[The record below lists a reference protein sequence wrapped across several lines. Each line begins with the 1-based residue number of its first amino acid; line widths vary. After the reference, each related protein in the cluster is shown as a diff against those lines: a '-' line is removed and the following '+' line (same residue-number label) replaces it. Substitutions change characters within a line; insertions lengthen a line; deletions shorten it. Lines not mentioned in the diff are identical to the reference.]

1 MGSLLDRVYFR
12 ISVFCHFH
20 WWLFSMYLVIFNEK
34 SSWVILY
41 FPEILCWNPNP
52 VQYFYSCV
60 AQWQCQGIFFCTIY
74 FIYVPTWDH
83 SSVFLCSY
91 SSTKWVVEHKNR
103 HLVETARTLLLHSHV
118 PFRFWGDAVFTT
130 CYLINHMPSSVLHNQ
145 IPHSLI
151 FPDQPLYFLPP
162 RVFCCTCF
170 VHILTPGQDK
180 LSARVTKCI
189 FLGYSS
195 FQTCFLVFWFWRT
208 KNYPRKSCQTSLK
221 VPGYRKGEGNSI
233 FIIPHRKMSEAKEVQ
248 QCLYNSIP
256 RAFMWPAN
264 KAIGILSIWVLT
276 HKYSKW
282 PCVIKHHSPKRTI
295 ITSLEGF
302 YSLQISS

>member
-1 MGSLLDRVYFR
+1 MSQ
-12 ISVFCHFH
+12 H
-20 WWLFSMYLVIFNEK
+20 
-34 SSWVILY
+34 
-41 FPEILCWNPNP
+41 
-52 VQYFYSCV
+52 
-60 AQWQCQGIFFCTIY
+60 GIF
-74 FIYVPTWDH
+74 H
-83 SSVFLCSY
+83 QSSCAH
-91 SSTKWVVEHKNR
+91 TPQQNRVVERKNR
-103 HLVETARTLLLHSHV
+103 HLVETTRTLLLHSHV

-180 LSARVTKCI
+180 LSARATKCI

-221 VPGYRKGEGNSI
+221 VPGYRRGEGNSI

-264 KAIGILSIWVLT
+264 KTIGILSIWVLT